1 LDQATEYTE
10 LNLFPSLLGFTLLT
24 FPLQIIK
31 YLDKYLLRLSFDKL
45 HFAIIFLP
53 AHLIKILSLQLPL
66 VFLYVSVIIH
76 HFFQAL
82 FFLYFLIYV
91 PFHLVYAQLTVYFLI
106 YFDNKRFGL
115 LTIAFAE

>member
-1 LDQATEYTE
+1 M
-10 LNLFPSLLGFTLLT
+10 NLFPSLLGFTLLT

-53 AHLIKILSLQLPL
+53 AHLIKILSLQVPL
-66 VFLYVSVIIH
+66 VFLHVSVNIY

-82 FFLYFLIYV
+82 FDLYFLNYL
-91 PFHLVYAQLTVYFLI
+91 PFRLVYAQLTVYFQI
-106 YFDNKRFGL
+106 YSDNKRFWL
-115 LTIAFAE
+115 LPIAFAE